1 MDFAELLLT
10 KRSAIINKWF
20 DYIVETYPPDTVTFL
35 RRQKDAM
42 ANPVGSSIRDGLA
55 GVIDCLIAGVQGR
68 DITEYSVDWNALE
81 PHFDRIVRIRALQN
95 FAPSQSVRFAAELDR
110 ILWRVLAKEAK
121 DQGLETELKAL
132 TALMGD
138 FIFLAFDVYAACRE
152 RLFDIR
158 VKDEQRRVAL
168 LLRRANIVT
177 DIDKPEYDLPDLR
190 EDRSETNHEER

>member
-20 DYIVETYPPDTVTFL
+20 DYIVETYPADTVTFL

-55 GVIDCLIAGVQGR
+55 GVIDCLISGVQGR
-68 DITEYSVDWNALE
+68 DTAEYSVDWKAME
-81 PHFDRIVRIRALQN
+81 PHVDRIVRIRALQN

-110 ILWRVLAKEAK
+110 IMWQVLAKEAK
-121 DQGLETELKAL
+121 DQGLEAELKAL

-138 FIFLAFDVYAACRE
+138 FLFLAFDVYAACRE
-152 RLFDIR
+152 RLYDIR

-168 LLRRANIVT
+168 LLRRADLIT